1 MENTRRSFLKKMTA
15 AGVGA
20 AGLAMAG
27 TASATTVA
35 GSPEPQKKKTAGKD
49 DGKLRFGFI
58 GTGSRCHEH
67 INNVLAIPGNKIVA
81 ICDIQQGPIDRT
93 LKHIAK
99 FNVDAP
105 KVYKGGEREF
115 EKMLNNEEF
124 DCVIIASP
132 WEWHVPM
139 SVAAMKAGVPYVG
152 VEVSAA
158 NTLEECWDLVNVSEA
173 TGSHLNIM
181 ENVCYRRDCMAALNM
196 VRQGLFGEI
205 LHGGCG
211 YEHDLRE
218 VKFNDGTHYNYVPGS
233 GDLRMGPTAFAEAQ
247 WRTNHSVHRN
257 GDIYPTHGIGPIAHC
272 MDINRGNRFL
282 SLSAMATQSR
292 GLWG

>member
-1 MENTRRSFLKKMTA
+1 MENTRRSFLKKVTA

-196 VRQGLFGEI
+196 VREGLFGEL

-211 YEHDLRE
+211 YERI
-218 VKFNDGTHYNYVPGS
+218 V
-233 GDLRMGPTAFAEAQ
+233 
-247 WRTNHSVHRN
+247 
-257 GDIYPTHGIGPIAHC
+257 
-272 MDINRGNRFL
+272 
-282 SLSAMATQSR
+282 
-292 GLWG
+292 